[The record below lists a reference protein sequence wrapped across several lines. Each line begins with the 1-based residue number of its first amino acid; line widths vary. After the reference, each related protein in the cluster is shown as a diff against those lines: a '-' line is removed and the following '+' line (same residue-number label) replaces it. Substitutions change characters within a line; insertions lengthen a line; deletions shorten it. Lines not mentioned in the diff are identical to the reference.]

1 MQTKRL
7 TLGLILGMLSATVW
21 AQSNPGKAP
30 MTGETSTLRPAGFK
44 PVYRMS
50 ESAVKRG
57 KQLFND
63 ASLSTNGRTCGSCH
77 EDAQSFGPRFR
88 TPYPHAA
95 MNSKARFGVDTLQLD
110 EVVQVCVQGPLR
122 GAPLEWGS
130 PEQVDLTTYLLK
142 VQATGKM

>member
-1 MQTKRL
+1 MRTNRVAMCI
-7 TLGLILGMLSATVW
+7 ILGILTTTAW
-21 AQSNPGKAP
+21 AQASKPPIPG
-30 MTGETSTLRPAGFK
+30 EVSTLRPPGFK
-44 PVYRMS
+44 PVYRIND
-50 ESAVKRG
+50 ATVQRG
-57 KQLFND
+57 KKLFND

-77 EDAQSFGPRFR
+77 EDTQSFGPRFR

-95 MNSKARFGVDTLQLD
+95 MNSKTRFGVDTLQLD

-142 VQATGKM
+142 VQSTGKM